1 MAYTQTKL
9 LQRRDTLTNWIN
21 NNPILLDG
29 ELGFISIN
37 GEYTQMV
44 IGDGKRSFNNLPK
57 IKLNFDEPVTIIK
70 SNSGESAIC
79 SYSTNSGSIVAN
91 KNLFPWI
98 EDDYFIF

>member
-9 LQRRDTLTNWIN
+9 LQRRDTLANWIN

-57 IKLNFDEPVTIIK
+57 IKLNFDEPT
-70 SNSGESAIC
+70 IC
-79 SYSTNSGSIVAN
+79 SYSANSGSIVAN

>member
-1 MAYTQTKL
+1 MVQLQTKL

-37 GEYTQMV
+37 GEYTQMI
-44 IGDGKRSFNNLPK
+44 IGDGKRSFNNIPK
-57 IKLNFDEPVTIIK
+57 INLNFDEPT
-70 SNSGESAIC
+70 IC
-79 SYSTNSGSIVAN
+79 SYSANSGSIVAN

>member
-1 MAYTQTKL
+1 MKYIQTKL

-21 NNPILLDG
+21 SNPILLDG

-57 IKLNFDEPVTIIK
+57 IKLNFDEPT
-70 SNSGESAIC
+70 IC

>member
-9 LQRRDTLTNWIN
+9 LQRRDTLINWIN

-57 IKLNFDEPVTIIK
+57 IKLNFDEPT
-70 SNSGESAIC
+70 IC
-79 SYSTNSGSIVAN
+79 SYSANSGSIVAN

-98 EDDYFIF
+98 EDNYFIF

>member
-9 LQRRDTLTNWIN
+9 LLRRDTLTNWIN

-57 IKLNFDEPVTIIK
+57 IKLNFDEPT
-70 SNSGESAIC
+70 IC

>member
-1 MAYTQTKL
+1 MVYTQRL
-9 LQRRDTLTNWIN
+9 LQRRDTLNNWIN
-21 NNPILLDG
+21 TNPILLNG
-29 ELGFISIN
+29 ELGFIEID

-57 IKLNFDEPVTIIK
+57 IKLNFDEPV
-70 SNSGESAIC
+70 IC
-79 SYSTNSGSIVAN
+79 FNSTNSGSIVAN

>member
-1 MAYTQTKL
+1 MRI
-9 LQRRDTLTNWIN
+9 LQRRDILTNWIN
-21 NNPILLDG
+21 ANPILLNG
-29 ELGFISIN
+29 ELGFIEID

-57 IKLNFDEPVTIIK
+57 IKLNFDEPVVCF
-70 SNSGESAIC
+70 N
-79 SYSTNSGSIVAN
+79 STNSGSIVAN

>member
-1 MAYTQTKL
+1 MVQLQTKL

-37 GEYTQMV
+37 GEYTQMI

-57 IKLNFDEPVTIIK
+57 IKLNFDEPTV
-70 SNSGESAIC
+70 C
-79 SYSTNSGSIVAN
+79 SYSANSGSIVAN

>member
-44 IGDGKRSFNNLPK
+44 IGDGKRSFNNLLK
-57 IKLNFDEPVTIIK
+57 IKLNFDEPT
-70 SNSGESAIC
+70 IC
-79 SYSTNSGSIVAN
+79 SYSANSGSIVVN

>member
-1 MAYTQTKL
+1 MKI
-9 LQRRDTLTNWIN
+9 LQRRDILANWIN
-21 NNPILLDG
+21 ANPILLDG
-29 ELGFISIN
+29 ELGFIEID

-57 IKLNFDEPVTIIK
+57 IKLSFDEPV
-70 SNSGESAIC
+70 IC
-79 SYSTNSGSIVAN
+79 FNSTNSGSIVAN

>member
-1 MAYTQTKL
+1 MVYTQIKS

-37 GEYTQMV
+37 GEYTQIV

-57 IKLNFDEPVTIIK
+57 IKLNFDEPT
-70 SNSGESAIC
+70 IC

>member
-57 IKLNFDEPVTIIK
+57 IKLDFDEPT
-70 SNSGESAIC
+70 IC
-79 SYSTNSGSIVAN
+79 SYSANSGSIVTN

>member
-1 MAYTQTKL
+1 MAYIQTRL

-21 NNPILLDG
+21 KNPILLDG

-37 GEYTQMV
+37 GEYTQMI

-57 IKLNFDEPVTIIK
+57 IKLNFDEST
-70 SNSGESAIC
+70 IC

>member
-1 MAYTQTKL
+1 MVQLQTKL

-21 NNPILLDG
+21 SNPILLDG

-37 GEYTQMV
+37 GEYTQMI

-57 IKLNFDEPVTIIK
+57 IKLNFDEPT
-70 SNSGESAIC
+70 IC
-79 SYSTNSGSIVAN
+79 SYSVNSGSIVAN

>member
-1 MAYTQTKL
+1 MVYTQIKS

-37 GEYTQMV
+37 GEYTQIV

-57 IKLNFDEPVTIIK
+57 IKLNFDEPT
-70 SNSGESAIC
+70 IC
-79 SYSTNSGSIVAN
+79 SYSANSGSIVAN
-91 KNLFPWI
+91 KNLFPWT

>member
-1 MAYTQTKL
+1 MVYTQIKS

-37 GEYTQMV
+37 GEYTQIV

-57 IKLNFDEPVTIIK
+57 IKLNFDEPT
-70 SNSGESAIC
+70 IC
-79 SYSTNSGSIVAN
+79 SYSANSGSIVAN

>member
-57 IKLNFDEPVTIIK
+57 IKLNFDEPT
-70 SNSGESAIC
+70 IC
-79 SYSTNSGSIVAN
+79 SYSANSGSIVAN

>member
-1 MAYTQTKL
+1 MVQLQTKL
-9 LQRRDTLTNWIN
+9 LQRRDTLINWIN

-57 IKLNFDEPVTIIK
+57 IKLNFDEPT
-70 SNSGESAIC
+70 IC

>member
-1 MAYTQTKL
+1 MVYTQIKS

-44 IGDGKRSFNNLPK
+44 IGDGKCSFNNLPK
-57 IKLNFDEPVTIIK
+57 IKLNFDEPT
-70 SNSGESAIC
+70 IC
-79 SYSTNSGSIVAN
+79 SYSANSGSIVAN

>member
-1 MAYTQTKL
+1 MVQLQTKL

-70 SNSGESAIC
+70 SNFDEPAIC

>member
-1 MAYTQTKL
+1 MVYTQIKS

-29 ELGFISIN
+29 QLGFISIN

-57 IKLNFDEPVTIIK
+57 IKLNFDEPT
-70 SNSGESAIC
+70 IC
-79 SYSTNSGSIVAN
+79 SYSANSGSIVAN

>member
-1 MAYTQTKL
+1 MRI
-9 LQRRDTLTNWIN
+9 LQRRDILTNWIN
-21 NNPILLDG
+21 ANPILLNG
-29 ELGFISIN
+29 ELGFIEID

-57 IKLNFDEPVTIIK
+57 IKLDFDDPVVCF
-70 SNSGESAIC
+70 N
-79 SYSTNSGSIVAN
+79 STNSGSIVAN

>member
-9 LQRRDTLTNWIN
+9 LQRRDTLINWIN

-29 ELGFISIN
+29 ELGFISID

-57 IKLNFDEPVTIIK
+57 IKLNFDEPT
-70 SNSGESAIC
+70 IC
-79 SYSTNSGSIVAN
+79 SYLANSGSIVAN

-98 EDDYFIF
+98 EDNYFIF

>member
-1 MAYTQTKL
+1 MVQLQTKL

-37 GEYTQMV
+37 GEYTQMI

-57 IKLNFDEPVTIIK
+57 IKLNFDEPT
-70 SNSGESAIC
+70 IC
-79 SYSTNSGSIVAN
+79 SYSANSGSIIAN